1 MNLRTLKGYFLAIA
15 SGLVLL
21 AGVLLVVLQWGR
33 VSAFSLYGYPYEI
46 LLLEGKIRGG
56 VNTALLMVASA
67 VGGVLV
73 VLLVRVFVSGVRSLR
88 KGRREQAEQQTTRRL
103 SKLEKARAKPDESR
117 ES

>member
-1 MNLRTLKGYFLAIA
+1 MNLRTLKGYFLVIA

-21 AGVLLVVLQWGR
+21 AGGLLVVLQWGH

-46 LLLEGKIRGG
+46 LVLEGRIRGG

-73 VLLVRVFVSGVRSLR
+73 VLLVRMFISGMRSLR
-88 KGRREQAEQQTTRRL
+88 KGKRKQAEQQTARRL
-103 SKLEKARAKPDESR
+103 STLEKTRAKPEESR